1 MPEKNARSYC
11 TMIRGMVR
19 LSYPGAKVSVT
30 GRRAGSG
37 LSFGHGR
44 HVCEPSSSRAGP
56 RFFNPLRRASPRG
69 AARGAVSQQ
78 SAGRRGKLAAAAGRA
93 ARGSGG
99 RAGRPASPLPPGLGA
114 QALTHSRAGPRPLGL
129 LPPRGHQPP
138 GEGAEPT
145 ASCFRRRDP
154 EVILAPPPGPGP
166 RNTKEKLGAPR
177 VPKEGSESGWGGEA
191 RGATLAV
198 SGKLVLSRPLAS
210 VWRYCAF
217 SVVDFSNN

>member
-1 MPEKNARSYC
+1 MA
-11 TMIRGMVR
+11 R

-166 RNTKEKLGAPR
+166 GTQRKSSARPGFRKR
-177 VPKEGSESGWGGEA
+177 VPKAGGGA
-191 RGATLAV
+191 RPAGR
-198 SGKLVLSRPLAS
+198 LSRYLESLCSRAP
-210 VWRYCAF
+210 WRPCGGTVP
-217 SVVDFSNN
+217 SRS